1 MPQGGR
7 HCVTVVFSATV
18 LQRKRP
24 RSLQTTLGVVGK
36 RSGRVCQIS
45 GFCKQIDAA
54 KLAEESPSTRRVDP
68 RDGQDCP
75 CTTSTSARRSK
86 AADACAC
93 R

>member
-7 HCVTVVFSATV
+7 HLSPTV

-75 CTTSTSARRSK
+75 SHWAKPHLASSR
-86 AADACAC
+86 
-93 R
+93 